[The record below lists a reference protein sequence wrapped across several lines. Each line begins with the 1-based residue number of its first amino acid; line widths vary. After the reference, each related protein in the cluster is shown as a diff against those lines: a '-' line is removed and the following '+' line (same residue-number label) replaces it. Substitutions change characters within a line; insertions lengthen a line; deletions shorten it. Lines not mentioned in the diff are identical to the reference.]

1 MTNLTHS
8 FSSIKMYENC
18 PLRYYHQRIIKS
30 VQDKGSDATLYGERI
45 HKALED
51 RLRDGTELSDEAKHF
66 EGLAKKVEQSTK
78 GAKLHLEMEMTL
90 NADLEPTGW
99 WDADAWLRSKID
111 VLVLYKDKAHV
122 LDWKTG
128 KRRVDFMQLELFALQ
143 VFKHFPEI
151 NTVNSTFI
159 WLKEKS
165 IDSEQFTRDQAPDMW
180 RTLLDKIRRIELS
193 LEKDKWPARPSG
205 LCRFCPA
212 RHLCDYAN

>member
-1 MTNLTHS
+1 
-8 FSSIKMYENC
+8 
-18 PLRYYHQRIIKS
+18 
-30 VQDKGSDATLYGERI
+30 
-45 HKALED
+45 
-51 RLRDGTELSDEAKHF
+51 
-66 EGLAKKVEQSTK
+66 
-78 GAKLHLEMEMTL
+78 
-90 NADLEPTGW
+90 LEPTGW

-151 NTVNSTFI
+151 NTVNSTFV